1 MNNIVNKMKF
11 VNFDSSECEL
21 GWRFNDTLKANELD
35 EIKAF
40 YRDCFNDF
48 FSPIRTVKVRSF
60 SIAKTTFS
68 WENLFDWE
76 DEELDEVETIEDFC
90 LKINQGLKQYNWR
103 LPTEDE
109 FELACGGHLFSWG
122 NSIPDGIPYGKKTSF
137 SKYKEPNSFGLI
149 LNSDTY
155 KSELVDGFLK
165 LGDGGEAV
173 CGGYEWPISWLSLSP
188 SYRYTR
194 IEECF
199 FECLEDAQ
207 IRPVLIEI

>member
-1 MNNIVNKMKF
+1 MKF

-40 YRDCFNDF
+40 YRDCFNEI
-48 FSPIRTVKVRSF
+48 FSPIRTVKVSSF

-76 DEELDEVETIEDFC
+76 DEELDEVQTIEDFC

-122 NSIPDGIPYGKKTSF
+122 NSIPDGIPYGKETSF
-137 SKYKEPNSFGLI
+137 SKRSTLLYLPLLE
-149 LNSDTY
+149 
-155 KSELVDGFLK
+155 LK
-165 LGDGGEAV
+165 LRKRGAFNA
-173 CGGYEWPISWLSLSP
+173 PQK
-188 SYRYTR
+188 RR
-194 IEECF
+194 
-199 FECLEDAQ
+199 
-207 IRPVLIEI
+207 LIQRNNIKNF